1 MRTWSEP
8 QSTTIP
14 RPAYELPPSVS
25 NSIRGSSDPVDRGT
39 ARFYPRPEN
48 HPRVSLRTIV
58 DVLRRVLAP
67 GESLSERAV
76 TSGVWVTITNVLDR
90 FLQLVIVLF
99 VARII
104 GPDDYG
110 VMALALVV
118 MSGLTQLSRL
128 GIDAALIQREEANVD
143 AYLDTA
149 WMMQNARG
157 VLVAAILF
165 LVAPFMA
172 SPAVFDQ
179 PELTPV
185 LRVLALSPLLS
196 GLQNPGLLYLKK
208 DLRFDKQF
216 FYTISGTV
224 FYVLVALGVAF
235 VTQSVWALVFGLVAS
250 DFVRLIAS
258 YIVDDYR
265 PWPRF
270 DLGHARELFGYGK
283 WIFASGVVLFLI
295 MEGDDAFVGWYL
307 GAAVIGLYQLGYQI
321 SNAPA
326 TEVTQT
332 ISSVV
337 FPTYAKM
344 QNDER
349 QLRDGFF
356 KTVQLTTFV
365 SFPVAVGIAAVAP
378 TFVNTFLTEEWGPM
392 VPLIQ
397 LLAAW
402 GLLRSLGAT
411 TGPLFQAIG
420 RPEIATKIQFG
431 KLVIIAL
438 LIYPATARY
447 GAVGTALV
455 IVGNS
460 LVFSEPVSTYLA
472 VRIVDG
478 SYAELLGLVAYPAV
492 ASAVMGLAVFGVHT
506 AGIATGVV
514 EFCLLVV
521 VGAAVYTV
529 CVVAFEA
536 FSGYDSIRLC
546 RRMAE
551 TMVS

>member
-1 MRTWSEP
+1 MR
-8 QSTTIP
+8 QIP
-14 RPAYELPPSVS
+14 ETHTNVDEHASGRV
-25 NSIRGSSDPVDRGT
+25 IRR
-39 ARFYPRPEN
+39 RFYVLDENPRLF
-48 HPRVSLRTIV
+48 VSKSV
-58 DVLRRVLAP
+58 MEVVRRALSP
-67 GESLSERAV
+67 GESLAERAV
-76 TSGVWVTITNVLDR
+76 TSGVWVALTNVLDR
-90 FLQLVIVLF
+90 ILQLGMVLL
-99 VARII
+99 VARLI
-104 GPDDYG
+104 GPDSYG

-118 MSGLTQLSRL
+118 MSALTQLSRL
-128 GIDAALIQREEANVD
+128 GIDAALIQREEADVD

-149 WMMQNARG
+149 WVMQNLRS
-157 VLVAAILF
+157 VFVAAILF
-165 LVAPFMA
+165 VSAPAAAGF
-172 SPAVFDQ
+172 FDEPQ
-179 PELTPV
+179 LAPV

-196 GLQNPGLLYLKK
+196 GLQNPGLMYLKK

-216 FYTISGTV
+216 VYTLSGTV
-224 FYVLVALGVAF
+224 FYVAVAVGYALA
-235 VTQSVWALVFGLVAS
+235 TQSVWALVFGLVAS
-250 DFVRLIAS
+250 DFVRLLVS
-258 YIVDDYR
+258 YVVHDYR

-270 DLGHARELFGYGK
+270 DLEYARELFGFGK

-307 GAAVIGLYQLGYQI
+307 GTAVVGFYQLAYRV

-344 QNDER
+344 QSDAED
-349 QLRDGFF
+349 LREGFF

-365 SFPVAVGIAAVAP
+365 SFPVAVGIAAIAP
-378 TFVNTFLTEEWGPM
+378 TFVGTFLTEEWGPM
-392 VPLIQ
+392 IPLIQ

-420 RPEIATKIQFG
+420 RPDVATKIQFG
-431 KLVIIAL
+431 KLVIIAAF
-438 LIYPATARY
+438 IVPATDLY

-472 VRIVDG
+472 VRVVDG
-478 SYAELLGLVAYPAV
+478 SYARLLRLLAYPAL
-492 ASAVMGLAVFGVHT
+492 ASALMGVAVFGVYT
-506 AGIATGVV
+506 ADIASGAL
-514 EFCLLVV
+514 ELALLVV
-521 VGAAVYTV
+521 TGALVYATLV
-529 CVVAFEA
+529 LALER

-546 RRMAE
+546 RRML
-551 TMVS
+551 TTVVS

>member
-1 MRTWSEP
+1 MD
-8 QSTTIP
+8 
-14 RPAYELPPSVS
+14 L
-25 NSIRGSSDPVDRGT
+25 
-39 ARFYPRPEN
+39 
-48 HPRVSLRTIV
+48 
-58 DVLRRVLAP
+58 LRRILAP

-90 FLQLVIVLF
+90 FLQLAIVLF
-99 VARII
+99 VARLI

-128 GIDAALIQREEANVD
+128 GIDAALIEREEANVD

-149 WMMQNARG
+149 WVMQNARG
-157 VLVAAILF
+157 IVVAAILV
-165 LVAPFMA
+165 LIAPLMA
-172 SPAVFDQ
+172 DVFSEPA
-179 PELTPV
+179 LTPV

-216 FYTISGTV
+216 GYTISGTV
-224 FYVLVALGVAF
+224 FYVVVAVGVAL

-270 DLGHARELFGYGK
+270 DLDHARELFGYGK

-307 GAAVIGLYQLGYQI
+307 GAAVVGFYQLGYQV

-344 QNDER
+344 QSDER

-397 LLAAW
+397 ILAAW

-447 GAVGTALV
+447 GAVGTAFV

-460 LVFSEPVSTYLA
+460 LLFSEPVSTYLA
-472 VRIVDG
+472 VRVVDG
-478 SYAELLGLVAYPAV
+478 SYAKLLGLVAYPAL
-492 ASAVMGLAVFGVHT
+492 ASAVMGLAVVGVHL
-506 AGIATGVV
+506 AGVATGVL
-514 EFCLLVV
+514 EFFLLVL
-521 VGAAVYTV
+521 VGIAVYTV
-529 CVVAFEA
+529 CVVVLEA
-536 FSGYDSIRLC
+536 VSGYDSIRLC

-551 TMVS
+551 TVVS

>member
-1 MRTWSEP
+1 M
-8 QSTTIP
+8 
-14 RPAYELPPSVS
+14 
-25 NSIRGSSDPVDRGT
+25 SIRGVVT
-39 ARFYPRPEN
+39 L
-48 HPRVSLRTIV
+48 V
-58 DVLRRVLAP
+58 RRALAP
-67 GESLSERAV
+67 GEDLTERAV
-76 TSGVWVTITNVLDR
+76 TSGVWVALTNVLDR
-90 FLQLVIVLF
+90 ALQLAMVLF
-99 VARII
+99 VARLI
-104 GPDDYG
+104 GPDSYG
-110 VMALALVV
+110 VMAFALVV
-118 MSGLTQLSRL
+118 MSALTQLSRL
-128 GIDAALIQREEANVD
+128 GIDAALIQREDDDVD

-149 WMMQNARG
+149 WVMQNTRG
-157 VLVAAILF
+157 MLVAVVLF
-165 LVAPFMA
+165 VSAPLAAGF
-172 SPAVFDQ
+172 FDEPQ
-179 PELTPV
+179 LTPV

-196 GLQNPGLLYLKK
+196 GLQNPGLMYLKK

-216 FYTISGTV
+216 VYTLSGTV
-224 FYVLVALGVAF
+224 FYVIVAVSYALA
-235 VTQSVWALVFGLVAS
+235 TRSVWALVFGLVAS
-250 DFVRLIAS
+250 DFVRLVAS
-258 YIVDDYR
+258 YLVDNYR

-270 DLGHARELFGYGK
+270 DPALARELFGYGR

-295 MEGDDAFVGWYL
+295 MQGDDAFVGWYL
-307 GAAVIGLYQLGYQI
+307 GGAVLAFYQLAYRV

-344 QNDER
+344 QSDDR

-378 TFVNTFLTEEWGPM
+378 TFVETFLTEQWAGM

-420 RPEIATKIQFG
+420 KPDIPTKIQFG
-431 KLVIIAL
+431 KLVIIAA

-447 GAVGTALV
+447 GAVGTGLV

-460 LVFSEPVSTYLA
+460 LLFSEPVATYLA
-472 VRIVDG
+472 TRAVDG
-478 SYAELLGLVAYPAV
+478 SYARLLRLIAYPAL
-492 ASAVMGLAVFGVHT
+492 ASALMGLAVVAVHR

-514 EFCLLVV
+514 EFVLLVA
-521 VGAAVYTV
+521 VGVAAYTALV
-529 CVVAFEA
+529 LALERL
-536 FSGYDSIRLC
+536 SGYDSVALCWRLA
-546 RRMAE
+546 R
-551 TMVS
+551 TVVS

>member
-1 MRTWSEP
+1 M
-8 QSTTIP
+8 
-14 RPAYELPPSVS
+14 
-25 NSIRGSSDPVDRGT
+25 
-39 ARFYPRPEN
+39 
-48 HPRVSLRTIV
+48 SLRTIV

>member
-1 MRTWSEP
+1 
-8 QSTTIP
+8 
-14 RPAYELPPSVS
+14 V
-25 NSIRGSSDPVDRGT
+25 SIRG
-39 ARFYPRPEN
+39 
-48 HPRVSLRTIV
+48 IV
-58 DVLRRVLAP
+58 AAVRRVLAP
-67 GESLSERAV
+67 GGDLTERAV
-76 TSGVWVTITNVLDR
+76 TSGVWVALTNVLDR
-90 FLQLVIVLF
+90 ALQLGMVLL
-99 VARII
+99 VARLI
-104 GPDDYG
+104 GPGSYG

-118 MSGLTQLSRL
+118 MSGLTKLSRL
-128 GIDAALIQREEANVD
+128 GIDAALIQREETDVD

-157 VLVAAILF
+157 LVVAAVLF
-165 LVAPFMA
+165 ASAPVVA
-172 SPAVFDQ
+172 SPVVFDEPQ
-179 PELTPV
+179 LAPV

-216 FYTISGTV
+216 VYTISGTV
-224 FYVLVALGVAF
+224 LYVAVALAVALA
-235 VTQSVWALVFGLVAS
+235 TRSVWALVLGLVAS
-250 DFVRLIAS
+250 DLARLVVS
-258 YIVDDYR
+258 YLIVDYR
-265 PWPRF
+265 PRLRF
-270 DLGHARELFGYGK
+270 DVDHARELFGYGK

-307 GAAVIGLYQLGYQI
+307 GTAIVGLYQLAYRV

-344 QNDER
+344 QSDDR

-378 TFVNTFLTEEWGPM
+378 TFVETFLTEQWAGM

-420 RPEIATKIQFG
+420 KPDVPTKIQFG
-431 KLVIIAL
+431 KLLIIAVF
-438 LIYPATARY
+438 IFPATARY
-447 GAVGTALV
+447 GAVGTGLV

-460 LVFSEPVSTYLA
+460 LLFSEPVATYLA
-472 VRIVDG
+472 TRAVDG
-478 SYAELLGLVAYPAV
+478 SYARLLRLIAYPAL
-492 ASAVMGLAVFGVHT
+492 ASALMGLAVVAVHR

-514 EFCLLVV
+514 EFALLVL
-521 VGAAVYTV
+521 VGVAVYS
-529 CVVAFEA
+529 ALALALERL
-536 FSGYDSIRLC
+536 SDYDSVALC
-546 RRMAE
+546 RRLAD
-551 TMVS
+551 TVVS

>member
-1 MRTWSEP
+1 MVL
-8 QSTTIP
+8 Q
-14 RPAYELPPSVS
+14 
-25 NSIRGSSDPVDRGT
+25 
-39 ARFYPRPEN
+39 
-48 HPRVSLRTIV
+48 TIV
-58 DVLRRVLAP
+58 NFLRRALRP
-67 GESLSERAV
+67 GENLSERAV
-76 TSGVWVTITNVLDR
+76 TSGIWVALTNIFDR
-90 FLQLVIVLF
+90 VLQLGMVLL
-99 VARII
+99 VARLI
-104 GPDDYG
+104 GPGSYG

-128 GIDAALIQREEANVD
+128 GIDHALIQREEANVD

-149 WMMQNARG
+149 WVMQNARG
-157 VLVAAILF
+157 LLVAAILF
-165 LVAPFMA
+165 VSAPAAAGFFNE
-172 SPAVFDQ
+172 PQ
-179 PELTPV
+179 LTPV

-196 GLQNPGLLYLKK
+196 GLQNPGLMYLKK

-216 FYTISGTV
+216 VYMLSGTV
-224 FYVLVALGVAF
+224 FYVIVAVSVAL

-250 DFVRLIAS
+250 DFVRLIVS
-258 YIVDDYR
+258 YLIHDYR

-270 DLGHARELFGYGK
+270 DLDYARELFGYGK

-295 MEGDDAFVGWYL
+295 NEGDDAFVGWYL
-307 GAAVIGLYQLGYQI
+307 GTAVVGLYQLGYRV

-337 FPTYAKM
+337 FPTYSKM
-344 QNDER
+344 QTDDR

-378 TFVNTFLTEEWGPM
+378 IFVEVFLTEEWGPM

-420 RPEIATKIQFG
+420 QPDVPTKIQFG
-431 KLVIIAL
+431 KLIIIAVF
-438 LIYPATARY
+438 IYPATAAY

-472 VRIVDG
+472 VRVVDG
-478 SYAELLGLVAYPAV
+478 SYARLLRLIAYPAL
-492 ASAVMGLAVFGVHT
+492 ASAVMGLAVFGVYT
-506 AGIATGVV
+506 AGVDSGIFAFVV
-514 EFCLLVV
+514 LVV
-521 VGAAVYTV
+521 VGVVVYGV
-529 CVVAFEA
+529 LALVLER

-546 RRMAE
+546 RRMVE
-551 TMVS
+551 TMISS